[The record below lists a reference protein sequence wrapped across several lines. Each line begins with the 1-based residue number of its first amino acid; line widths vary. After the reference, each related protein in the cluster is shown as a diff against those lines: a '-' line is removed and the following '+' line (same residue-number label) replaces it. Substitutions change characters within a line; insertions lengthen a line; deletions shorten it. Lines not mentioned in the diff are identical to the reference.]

1 MLTFAAVSSKNTL
14 DRPDFGCF
22 DGLHFPR
29 FVRSIEEGDQPHG
42 SKVQNNRHVGHHL
55 NYPNRRR
62 RCTGLR
68 LLYDILRAHTVM
80 ATPDGTLSID
90 SELGGVVLM
99 ITRIASMQSSK
110 HLDCGD
116 QGALRPRSEGRN

>member
-1 MLTFAAVSSKNTL
+1 
-14 DRPDFGCF
+14 
-22 DGLHFPR
+22 
-29 FVRSIEEGDQPHG
+29 
-42 SKVQNNRHVGHHL
+42 
-55 NYPNRRR
+55 
-62 RCTGLR
+62 
-68 LLYDILRAHTVM
+68 M